1 MFSCKVLKFSLFY
14 FFIIDRDIDAVSI
27 SLCRK
32 IRYILKEVEILF
44 VQFILFY
51 FIFLENKLIEDWF
64 GELFFCYRSMPQVT
78 FMSKDRLGQ
87 VRYIL
92 KEVEIS
98 FMFPIVVIY

>member
-51 FIFLENKLIEDWF
+51 FIFLENKLIED
-64 GELFFCYRSMPQVT
+64 
-78 FMSKDRLGQ
+78 
-87 VRYIL
+87 
-92 KEVEIS
+92 
-98 FMFPIVVIY
+98 